1 MRSWVSARAYR
12 PQTFSEVR
20 GQESIIRTL
29 RNALRQNK
37 IAQAYL
43 FFGPRGVGKT
53 TCARI
58 LAKAVNCENL
68 TPEGDPCNQCPSC
81 EQFNRQSAPNLL
93 ELDAASH
100 NSVDDIRA
108 IIERIH
114 LAPPRGKYNIYIIDE
129 VHMLSQAAFNAF
141 LKTLEEPPAH
151 ALFILA
157 TTEKHKVPA
166 TILSRCQRF
175 DFRRLSVEE
184 IVNQLK
190 QVVHKENI
198 SYEEDALF
206 LIAMKAEGGMRDA
219 LSLFDQLVGRSE
231 GNLTYELA
239 AQTLEV
245 LEHDVYL
252 SLIKALY
259 HEEIEQGLDI
269 LHTYL
274 SRGYE
279 PKSLLQGLLQAL
291 RLLLIW
297 RYTPQAKK
305 EIAPGFVSHYEK
317 AYEVYNPSYLI
328 HSIQILLEA
337 ERQMLFTSQPSLALE
352 AAILKLGLL
361 PTYLA
366 RIDSGVPVSPQAP
379 TPAFSAPTK
388 TAPPPTIPKI
398 SSVKKPPSPS
408 IPLDRQRVI
417 QAVQKLEVADTLR
430 KFIAQDHFEV
440 DKETLKIFVPAKAH
454 VVNWQSMARQLESQ
468 LAQALSH
475 TRLRVVLQEDPS
487 RFKHLDHRSE
497 LWESLVKENPALQ
510 MLQERLGAE
519 LFDEE
524 NT

>member
-12 PQTFSEVR
+12 PQTFSEVK
-20 GQESIIRTL
+20 GQDTIVQTL
-29 RNALRQNK
+29 RNALRQHK

-68 TPEGDPCNQCPSC
+68 TSEGDPCNQCPSC
-81 EQFNRQSAPNLL
+81 IQFNRQSAPNLL

-114 LAPPRGKYNIYIIDE
+114 LAPPAGKYNVYIIDE

-184 IVNQLK
+184 IVSQLK
-190 QVVHKENI
+190 QIAQKEQI
-198 SYEEDALF
+198 SYEEDAIF
-206 LIAMKAEGGMRDA
+206 LIATKAEGGMRDA

-231 GNLTYELA
+231 GNLTYSLA

-252 SLIKALY
+252 LLIQALY
-259 HEEIEQGLDI
+259 HQEMDQGLDI

-274 SRGYE
+274 ARGYE
-279 PKSLLQGLLQAL
+279 PKSLLQGLLQSL

-305 EIAPGFVSHYEK
+305 EIAPGFVARYEE
-317 AYEVYNPSYLI
+317 AYQMYSPSYLI
-328 HSIQILLEA
+328 HAIQVLLEA
-337 ERQMLFTSQPSLALE
+337 ERQMLFTSQPALALE

-361 PTYLA
+361 PAYLA
-366 RIDSGVPVSPQAP
+366 SMPQAQISAQP
-379 TPAFSAPTK
+379 VQPPPAVSAPARK
-388 TAPPPTIPKI
+388 TPSASLKIPKI
-398 SSVKKPPSPS
+398 PPAQSTSSAS
-408 IPLDRQRVI
+408 LDRQKVI
-417 QAVQKLEVADTLR
+417 QAVQSIHVAPTLR
-430 KFIAQDHFEV
+430 ELIRQNHFDIDQD
-440 DKETLKIFVPAKAH
+440 TIKIWVPDKAH
-454 VVNWQSMARQLESQ
+454 VVNWQSMAQQLEGQ
-468 LAQALSH
+468 LTQALSH
-475 TRLRVVLQEDPS
+475 ARLRVVLQEDPD
-487 RFKHLDHRSE
+487 RFKHLSSQV
-497 LWESLVKENPALQ
+497 WESLVQENPMLR
-510 MLQERLGAE
+510 MLQDRLGAE
-519 LFDEE
+519 LFNEE
-524 NT
+524 NP